1 MPLFFTC
8 LAAFMLSAFI
18 GAHVAYNPVAA
29 HAKLLWL
36 SGAAALGV
44 ALAVQPRR
52 WLWWTLGA
60 LSVVGAGVAAYF
72 LLTYNWQARP
82 GYFGFISQAG
92 AWWQSVRPALNWPEL
107 DKNFASGW
115 LVVFWPLALALA
127 RRGWAE
133 RSTPLILVGGLTG
146 GLMTLTLVLATS
158 RGAWLGL
165 GVALALWLAWEANRR
180 WLARWPR
187 WAFPVGVAGA
197 IVLGALVV
205 GLVFP
210 GGWVALANRLPGED
224 DAGVR
229 SDLYTNTWHLIADMP
244 LTGGGLEAF
253 PGLYSRYMLVIPDFF
268 VRYAHN
274 FYLDVALEQ
283 GVLGALSVL
292 GLAVLSIWALVR
304 PHPPAA
310 ALPHADYVRHALAL
324 GLLAAAVHGLM
335 DNPLHGM
342 GGSLWLFVLPGLAAI
357 FLPPVRLNRA
367 AWAGAGALAGLM
379 ALWLMTT
386 PVLTFNLMAVRMAQ
400 VELRGWP
407 EQRWDDNNRA
417 ANWQDLRTELEAL
430 VARHPELA
438 GARYRLAL
446 LAVGDYPAQ
455 IAWLEPAHAVGSHH
469 IGVNKTLGYAYL
481 WQGQVAAAQP
491 LLSSAHN
498 IHAELAAYA
507 WWWETQNQ
515 SEKAAW
521 ATDLAQRLAQR

>member
-1 MPLFFTC
+1 MPLFLTC
-8 LAAFMLSAFI
+8 LAVFMLSAFV
-18 GAHVAYNPVAA
+18 GAQVAYNPVAA

-36 SGAAALGV
+36 SGAAVLGV
-44 ALAVQPRR
+44 ALAGQPHR
-52 WLWWTLGA
+52 WLWWTLGT
-60 LSVVGAGVAAYF
+60 LSMVGAGVAAYF

-92 AWWQSVRPALNWPEL
+92 AWWQSVRPALNGPEI

-133 RSTPLILVGGLTG
+133 RSTPLMVAGALTG

-165 GVALALWLAWEANRR
+165 GVALALWLTWQANRR
-180 WLARWPR
+180 WLAHWPR
-187 WAFPVGVAGA
+187 WAFPAGVAGA
-197 IVLGALVV
+197 MVLGALAV

-229 SDLYTNTWHLIADMP
+229 SDLYTNTLRLIADMP

-253 PGLYSRYMLVIPDFF
+253 PGLYSRYLLVIPDFF

-292 GLAVLSIWALVR
+292 GLAVLCVWALVR

-310 ALPHADYVRHALAL
+310 ALPHAGYVRHALAV
-324 GLLAAAVHGLM
+324 GWLAAALHGLM

-342 GGSLWLFVLPGLAAI
+342 GGSLWLFVLPGLAAL

-367 AWAGAGALAGLM
+367 AWAGAGTLAGLM
-379 ALWLMTT
+379 ALWLAAT
-386 PVLTFNLMAVRMAQ
+386 PVLMFNLTAVRMAQ

-407 EQRWDDNNRA
+407 EQRWDDNHRA
-417 ANWQDLRTELEAL
+417 ADWRAIQTELEAV
-430 VARHPELA
+430 VARDPAHV

-455 IAWLEPAHAVGSHH
+455 MAWLEPAHTADPHH
-469 IGVNKTLGYAYL
+469 LGVNKTLGYAYL
-481 WQGQVAAAQP
+481 WQGQVAAAHP
-491 LLSSAHN
+491 LLAHTPN
-498 IHAELAAYA
+498 IRAELDAYA
-507 WWWETQNQ
+507 WWWETHNQ
-515 SEKAAW
+515 PEKARW
-521 ATDLAQRLAQR
+521 ATELAQRLTQR